1 MNPGEWED
9 SRAAFMMWR
18 QFAGCRGDYLI
29 RYVAILNGKVE
40 CAVVRRSTKL
50 DSQGISMSTA
60 PTYKPL
66 EIEVTDFGPI
76 AKAKLDL
83 RPLTVFVGPSNT
95 GKSYLATL
103 IYALH
108 RFFGGYANSPNSRP
122 EALTFYPLLPFHRVL
137 SGVWVKA
144 MSATERDTL
153 MDWMEPLL
161 ARAREERFPED
172 FRASV
177 PDAVAALY
185 RPMLRDVSGL
195 DDYLE
200 REIARCFGI
209 ESTAHL
215 IRHGSRDGSQVVA
228 KRHVA
233 EAPYPVDPFTHEFT
247 IGQRKSTFAASI
259 PDATPLQIERSEDEP
274 WYQEKMRLMASRLS
288 MYSSLEG
295 PSSESVASLMHDDIA
310 DIVGTCTVSPLNRVA
325 HYLPAD
331 RAGVMHAH
339 RALMTALI
347 RQAPHGTPH
356 RGETIPTLT
365 GVLADFLEQL
375 VAFGDSP
382 REERSA
388 AFLEEVAGLNDL
400 LHRAREDNRV
410 LAATLETEILGGS
423 VHSRQSIAGFPLFSY
438 QPAGRKKEIP
448 LMQTSSMVSEL
459 APVVLYLRH
468 LVQSGDVLII
478 EEPESHLHPGMQA
491 AFTRQLAAV
500 VRAGVRV
507 MLTTH
512 SDYVLEELA
521 NLVRMSELPEE
532 ERSDLGGSDVAL
544 DPDEVGVW
552 LFEQKKRPKG
562 TVVKEIKLDKDAG
575 TFPAGYGDVTE
586 GLYNR
591 WVEID
596 SRIGE
601 SAARQ

>member
-1 MNPGEWED
+1 
-9 SRAAFMMWR
+9 
-18 QFAGCRGDYLI
+18 
-29 RYVAILNGKVE
+29 
-40 CAVVRRSTKL
+40 
-50 DSQGISMSTA
+50 MSTA

-108 RFFGGYANSPNSRP
+108 RFFGGYTNS
-122 EALTFYPLLPFHRVL
+122 LGF
-137 SGVWVKA
+137 
-144 MSATERDTL
+144 SARISSSLFDRLVESWGSEQEISEEDSAA
-153 MDWMEPLL
+153 LL
-161 ARAREERFPED
+161 AWTNQLLECTQGKSYLED
-172 FRASV
+172 FRARV
-177 PDAVAALY
+177 PDDVAPLL
-185 RPMLRDVSGL
+185 RPLLREVSTLGDFL
-195 DDYLE
+195 NNEL
-200 REIARCFGI
+200 ARCFGS
-209 ESTAHL
+209 EGTARL
-215 IRHGSRDGSQVVA
+215 VRHGSRDGSRVVLKRQVFEECLSLGSCA
-228 KRHVA
+228 
-233 EAPYPVDPFTHEFT
+233 YEFT
-247 IGQRKSTFAASI
+247 IKGNGTELSASI
-259 PDATPLQIERSEDEP
+259 PDTTPMHLERGDNDQ
-274 WYQEKMRLMASRLS
+274 WFRLNSRLNTVREYGSHVSQSSQYERRHSSQIADPQQNELVS
-288 MYSSLEG
+288 MYVEDMRQRARMFGQSLRNELVGVVGSS
-295 PSSESVASLMHDDIA
+295 I
-310 DIVGTCTVSPLNRVA
+310 VSPLNRLA

-331 RAGVMHAH
+331 RAGVMDTH
-339 RALMTALI
+339 RVVLASLIERSSRAGFQRDEPSLMLSGVLTDFLQQLVTFGDLPQRVRKDDWILDTAL
-347 RQAPHGTPH
+347 
-356 RGETIPTLT
+356 EKN
-365 GVLADFLEQL
+365 VLGGA
-375 VAFGDSP
+375 V
-382 REERSA
+382 RENRSA
-388 AFLEEVAGLNDL
+388 TGYP
-400 LHRAREDNRV
+400 
-410 LAATLETEILGGS
+410 I
-423 VHSRQSIAGFPLFSY
+423 FSY
-438 QPAGRKKEIP
+438 QPAGRKEDVP
-448 LMQTSSMVSEL
+448 LMQASSMVSEL

-468 LVQSGDVLII
+468 LVQPGDVLII
-478 EEPESHLHPGMQA
+478 EEPESHLHPAMQA